1 MLKVLIV
8 DDEEIIREG
17 MRTFP
22 WQEHDCQIVG
32 LAEDAEE
39 AILLTRLH
47 DPDIVISDIRMP
59 GMDGLSLAQQ
69 LKQEFPFI
77 AIILLTGFDETD
89 YMRQALHLHVDDYLM
104 KPANFQELAAT
115 IDRVSK
121 TIRIRKN
128 RESNYQRI
136 NQQIQAALP
145 ALQSG
150 LFLQLINGQFE
161 SEEAAAGSL
170 ELFDIPSGS
179 YVAIGA
185 RYQTVENT
193 SAGSV
198 KENWLLSL
206 SIAETCQGIF
216 SKYTS
221 AMLTLNNQPTLF
233 FLLIFSSAIREADCM
248 NAIQLSTHKIKRTLQ
263 NDLGIDLNFGVS
275 PMDTQL
281 LHIPEL
287 YFQANQALTQ
297 CHFFND
303 CPTLY
308 YNDIREATVSEF
320 FVPEAKREIFF
331 NGMRTGNK
339 QAIEQYID
347 YLLDTASG
355 TYPDISY
362 YKHLLV
368 SEIFCAVQTT
378 QGPHFSKILEE
389 GRYMDY
395 ASAILKCPTKRELKK
410 QALETIFTLMSSQKN
425 YATHYDSTAEKI
437 IQFIKEHFAEN
448 LSLDILSEEF
458 HFSPTYISRLIRRS
472 QGVNFTEIVTS
483 TRLSEAKRLLA
494 NPALKIEDIRRMV
507 GYNDTSYFIQSFK
520 QKYEMTPT
528 EYRNMIVF

>member
-32 LAEDAEE
+32 TAEDGEE

-47 DPDIVISDIRMP
+47 NPDIVISDIRMP
-59 GMDGLSLAQQ
+59 GMDGLSLARQ
-69 LKQEFPFI
+69 LKREFPFI
-77 AIILLTGFDETD
+77 TIILLTGFDEMD

-115 IDRVSK
+115 IDRISRA
-121 TIRIRKN
+121 IRIRKN
-128 RESNYQRI
+128 RESNYQKI
-136 NQQIQAALP
+136 NQQIEAALP
-145 ALQSG
+145 VLQAG

-161 SEEAAAGSL
+161 SEEDAAGSL

-179 YVAIGA
+179 YVVIGA
-185 RYQTVENT
+185 RCQTAENT

-198 KENWLLSL
+198 KENWMLSL
-206 SIAETCQGIF
+206 SVAETCQEIF

-221 AMLTLNNQPTLF
+221 AMLTLNNQSTLF
-233 FLLIFSSAIREADCM
+233 FLLIFSRPIRESDCM

-275 PMDTQL
+275 NMDSLL

-297 CHFFND
+297 CYFFND

-308 YNDIREATVSEF
+308 YNDIREVTVSEF

-339 QAIEQYID
+339 QSIEQYVN

-355 TYPDISY
+355 TCPDITY

-368 SEIFCAVQTT
+368 SEIFYAVQMT
-378 QGPHFSKILEE
+378 QAPHFSRILEE

-395 ASAILKCPTKRELKK
+395 ASAILKCHTKKELNE

-425 YATHYDSTAEKI
+425 YATHYDSAAEKI
-437 IQFIKEHFAEN
+437 IQFIKEHYAEN

-472 QGVNFTEIVTS
+472 QGVNFTEIVTN
-483 TRLSEAKRLLA
+483 TRLSEAKKLLA
-494 NPALKIEDIRRMV
+494 NPMLKVEDIRRMV

-520 QKYEMTPT
+520 QKYEMTPN